1 MASRANISFRWFRTS
16 SNIEGGIRWYGS
28 LNGLASCMGIGCLV
42 LKVRPRSS
50 SWCEKA
56 ISHLSM
62 RSLATSIC
70 NPVRRT
76 DISSQSNWSIR
87 GTAESASS
95 NSSGETTEHCCKL
108 HNMVLA
114 GILTACFP
122 WLFTSSEIRE
132 VPGAKLN
139 THGVRTT
146 LPPNGLS
153 GALAVTVILPQNTG
167 AWTIPLMNRPDPAGT
182 V

>member
-1 MASRANISFRWFRTS
+1 MV
-16 SNIEGGIRWYGS
+16 RWYGS
-28 LNGLASCMGIGCLV
+28 LNGLGIGCLV
-42 LKVRPRSS
+42 LKVRTRSS

-56 ISHLSM
+56 LSHLSM
-62 RSLATSIC
+62 RSLATSMC
-70 NPVRRT
+70 DPVRLT

-87 GTAESASS
+87 GTAESASF

-122 WLFTSSEIRE
+122 WFFTSSETRE

-146 LPPNGLS
+146 LSPNGLS
-153 GALAVTVILPQNTG
+153 GALAVTVILPRNTG
-167 AWTIPLMNRPDPAGT
+167 AWTIPLMKRPDPAGT